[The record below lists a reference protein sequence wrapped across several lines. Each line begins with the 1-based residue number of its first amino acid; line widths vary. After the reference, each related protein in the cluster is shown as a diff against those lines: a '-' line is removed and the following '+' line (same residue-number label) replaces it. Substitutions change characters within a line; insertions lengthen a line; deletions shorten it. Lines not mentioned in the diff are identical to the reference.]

1 MKVLS
6 SILLTFALAM
16 GAGAQDSTGTV
27 VFSVEPVPNAT
38 VSYVG
43 NLEQGRPMDDLSWAW
58 SSQNACFVEFQKKKF
73 SGNHVLYTGVI
84 PKYSEMTVTVIPDDP
99 KDNFSVY
106 AYEVGQN
113 NFSIVPEL
121 PSCIRC
127 EAEFKWD
134 RPKRGKTQDHTRIV
148 GNLVAINNPYR
159 VFIGVTAAD
168 DLASGGYTLQI
179 EMKSR

>member
-148 GNLVAINNPYR
+148 DNLVAINNPYR

-168 DLASGGYTLQI
+168 GLASGGYTLQI